1 MTNKPCWYTWMLLDE
16 LSESLFTF
24 WDVRAPFFLV
34 ALQTFT
40 HLSMFLLLSSFI
52 TKSSSA
58 TFESSHEDH
67 NRIPLKKKSLF
78 GNLVSPTS
86 ISSKAL
92 DKRMEKEVFLHA
104 VTLTDYLRVK
114 RIPRCLRINKD
125 HSIGKNNDTFCDCW
139 SEILNKCSFDLT
151 ALNSQHIF
159 CWFYYFLWGNNNTE
173 TSVVRRNP
181 RFCQIQGTI
190 WRLWTTQGSFGHRYS
205 RI

>member
-1 MTNKPCWYTWMLLDE
+1 MSYQKACLLFGMFV
-16 LSESLFTF
+16 L
-24 WDVRAPFFLV
+24 PFFSL
-34 ALQTFT
+34 LFK
-40 HLSMFLLLSSFI
+40 LSHISPCFYSCLLSSR
-52 TKSSSA
+52 
-58 TFESSHEDH
+58 
-67 NRIPLKKKSLF
+67 NRAQPLLNLPTRTTTGFPSKKKSLF

-114 RIPRCLRINKD
+114 RIPQCLRINKD

-159 CWFYYFLWGNNNTE
+159 C
-173 TSVVRRNP
+173 
-181 RFCQIQGTI
+181 
-190 WRLWTTQGSFGHRYS
+190 
-205 RI
+205 